1 MRTELASTCRQAPG
15 EGSVSF
21 RREAHVPRRGPD
33 GGDGGRAA
41 DVVVVC
47 DGSLRDLRAQLSRR
61 PRMAFFV
68 TAVRPPPY
76 RRSTEDYVVEELD
89 PGRCRFTWTLAFELT
104 WLGRLNGP
112 LTALIVRRMFAD
124 TRRHF
129 EQLASEA

>member
-1 MRTELASTCRQAPG
+1 
-15 EGSVSF
+15 
-21 RREAHVPRRGPD
+21 
-33 GGDGGRAA
+33 
-41 DVVVVC
+41 
-47 DGSLRDLRAQLSRR
+47 
-61 PRMAFFV
+61 MAFFV

-129 EQLASEA
+129 ERLASEA